1 MAQQQ
6 QKPKMQKHQV
16 GDKVVEDKGP
26 PPPRTM
32 TAWSTY
38 EKQNIQ
44 MTLEQAVRDTI
55 KNWDA
60 VDFAVS
66 EQWYAEP
73 GTSGPVVATMKRCG
87 YVPVLNKHGKFE
99 IVSGMYTFTHVK
111 PEA

>member
-16 GDKVVEDKGP
+16 GEKVVEDKGP

-32 TAWSTY
+32 TVYSEY
-38 EKQNIQ
+38 QKENIQ

-55 KNWDA
+55 KNWNG
-60 VDFAVS
+60 VDFGVS

-73 GTSGPVVATMKRCG
+73 GTSGPVVATMKRCN

-99 IVSGMYTFTHVK
+99 PVSGIYNFRYAK